1 MQSKKVTEIYKA
13 LQHVASN
20 ERAIGSSRFFKTGV
34 GQYGEGDLF
43 LGVTVPEQRKI
54 AKKYAD
60 IESTDIKA
68 LLASPYHEMRF
79 VNVLCL
85 VSQYKENPDKIF
97 KLYVQY
103 VGANKGIN
111 NWDLIDVSSEHVVG
125 PYISEHMTHEE
136 RLAFINKSIASKDL
150 WINRMIVLASFY
162 QIKKGNEKMTFYI
175 AERLLGHK
183 HDLMHKAVG
192 WMLREVGKRVNKKTL
207 IDFLDTRT
215 KNMQRTALRYA
226 IEHLPETQRK
236 QYLGK

>member
-1 MQSKKVTEIYKA
+1 MQLEKVAQIYKD
-13 LQHVASN
+13 LQRVASN
-20 ERAIGSSRFFKTGV
+20 ERAIGSSRFFKTGA

-54 AKKYAD
+54 AKKYVD

-79 VNVLCL
+79 VGVLCL
-85 VSQYKENPDKIF
+85 VAQYKENPDKTF
-97 KLYVQY
+97 KLYVQH
-103 VGANKGIN
+103 VGAKKGIN
-111 NWDLIDVSSEHVVG
+111 NWDLIDVSSEHIVG

-136 RLAFINKSIASKDL
+136 RLAFIDKSIASKDL
-150 WINRMIVLASFY
+150 WVNRMIVLASFY

-183 HDLMHKAVG
+183 HNLMHKAVG
-192 WMLREVGKRVNKKTL
+192 WMLREVGKRVDRKAL
-207 IDFLDTRT
+207 IGFLDTHT
-215 KNMQRTALRYA
+215 KNMPRTALRYA